1 MELRIRKVDFVIPS
15 FRVPRNSITVGHSGL
30 PKLVTPN
37 SKDNHM
43 RKLLFQN
50 QRGSAI
56 LITMALILMLSAVG
70 MMAITQSSTEVDV
83 SFNKV
88 RQEQSLHVAEA
99 GLSLALAALNAD
111 TAWRTGYANQALGN
125 GEFSVAVLD
134 SSSGLTSG
142 DTVIFQS
149 TAAVPGDPGSSVTL
163 EAWLVPTRFRPFQYA
178 VFSAWWLRMDGD
190 GCTDSFN
197 SDSGSYADTQ
207 ADCCG
212 AVGSNDE
219 LRLRDNVVINGDVY
233 FAGDAATDLDIDAS
247 VTIGGDTLTSEP
259 PLDLPIIPQSEFDW
273 AESVSNAPAGFSG
286 NYAWTAGQNKLIL
299 NNNDTMVLSSGV
311 YYFGTV
317 TLKANSAIKL
327 APGAEVTIYSTK
339 PIEMQSYSSINAGGT
354 ASDLTIWASSAA
366 RFRMDD
372 YTEFR
377 GGYYGPESDMR
388 IRNSADIYGS
398 VTVQRHTID
407 VGDPDRPCFHYDRGM
422 MNRQMGPI
430 EEYVVYAW
438 RQL

>member
-1 MELRIRKVDFVIPS
+1 MELRIRKVDFVIRS
-15 FRVPRNSITVGHSGL
+15 FRVPRNSITVAHSGL
-30 PKLVTPN
+30 PKLVMPD

-50 QRGSAI
+50 QKGSAI

-70 MMAITQSSTEVDV
+70 MMAINQSSTEVDV

-99 GLSLALAALNAD
+99 GLSQALAALNAD
-111 TAWRTGYANQALGN
+111 SAWRTGYAKQTLGN
-125 GEFSVAVLD
+125 GEYSVAILD

-163 EAWLVPTRFRPFQYA
+163 EAWLTPVRFRPFQFA
-178 VFSAWWLRMDGD
+178 VFSAWWLRINGD

-207 ADCCG
+207 EDCCG
-212 AVGSNDE
+212 SVGSNDE
-219 LRLRDNVVINGDVY
+219 LRLRDNVVINGDVF
-233 FAGDAATDLDIDAS
+233 FAGDPTKELEIGS
-247 VTIGGDTLTSEP
+247 TVIITGETTITTTP
-259 PLDLPIIPQSEFDW
+259 IDLPIVPQSEFDW
-273 AESVSNAPAGFSG
+273 AESINNAPAGFSG
-286 NYAWTAGQNKLIL
+286 SYSWDAGKNHLEVPT
-299 NNNDTMVLSSGV
+299 NDTLILSSGV
-311 YYFGTV
+311 YFFGEV
-317 TLKANSAIKL
+317 KLNGHAAIKL
-327 APGAEVTIYSTK
+327 APGAKVTIYNTL
-339 PIEMQSYSSINAGGT
+339 PIELGSHSSINAGGN
-354 ASDLTIWASSAA
+354 AGDLIIWAADKA

-377 GGYYGPESDMR
+377 GAYYGPLSDMR

-398 VTVQRHTID
+398 VIVQRHTID
-407 VGDPDRPCFHYDRGM
+407 VGDPDRPCFHYDRALA
-422 MNRQMGPI
+422 NRQMGPI
-430 EEYVVYAW
+430 EEYSIFAW